1 MNSLTVFSCGLSY
14 VSCHYCHVH
23 LSHLLTV
30 VHCSDHFLITPTKGM
45 SLSLESMEIVRRTT
59 ANGILSVIKPRR
71 LNTLVIGFITIG
83 QLLGSSGGIMFLAE
97 FVVTAISL
105 LLGGAA
111 TVTSRALE
119 SWITFFCLASTSF
132 WGFVF
137 ARLGLL
143 DGMRKKRRGVP
154 STLLCAS
161 LFSAMTMW
169 LIVLTR
175 VHWYSVSPGSL
186 VIVQAREF
194 MLDMRNRASLMQG
207 SS

>member
-1 MNSLTVFSCGLSY
+1 
-14 VSCHYCHVH
+14 
-23 LSHLLTV
+23 
-30 VHCSDHFLITPTKGM
+30 M

-154 STLLCAS
+154 SALLCAS

-175 VHWYSVSPGSL
+175 VHWYSASPGSL

-194 MLDMRNRASLMQG
+194 MLGMRNRASLMQG